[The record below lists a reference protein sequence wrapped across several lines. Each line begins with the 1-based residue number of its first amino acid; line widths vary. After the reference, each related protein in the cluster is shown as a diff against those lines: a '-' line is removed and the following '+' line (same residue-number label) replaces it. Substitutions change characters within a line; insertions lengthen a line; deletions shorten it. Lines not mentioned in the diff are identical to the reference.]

1 MWLVGNLLWL
11 QSDGLLRDGD
21 EEGHVGAAELL
32 RDLLQSDGLMAWL
45 SASFAGDYGEYPPL
59 YPGLIAAWWTAM
71 GGGVPG
77 ATAVRAIN
85 LAWPLVAAAA
95 MASMVPR
102 ARRALVV
109 ALVVLIP
116 GLCGLSR
123 HFMPEGA
130 VVAAVSVV
138 AALSWHA
145 FCTPSWRRA
154 VALGVGV
161 AVAMLIKQT
170 AMLYVLGPLLVALW
184 GLRHRA
190 VVTALTAG
198 SIAGPWYI
206 TQWSAQR
213 DYAARSMDVATFT
226 VEGLLYYPV
235 VGLWAE
241 LGPILAAVAIVGLVG
256 AWRQPVVRFA
266 AIWAGVGLLVLVS
279 VPRKYPRLL
288 DPLLPACALV
298 AACGVRRERWGWGA
312 AGGAALW
319 TAAASSVW
327 QLPDPPLVT
336 TVDDGCLQRWL
347 RPAVVDD
354 FGLAAIADAVRQRH
368 PQRIVV
374 LHAPPIPCAVQ
385 TTHPWIDHL
394 SPYLR
399 RAGVDTQITEQGDG
413 DLIIDWHA
421 TDPDVVVDALGGGF
435 SLSP

>member
-1 MWLVGNLLWL
+1 MRRIAATIGVWLVGNLLWL

-145 FCTPSWRRA
+145 FCNPSWRRA

-161 AVAMLIKQT
+161 AVALLIKQT

-184 GLRHRA
+184 G
-190 VVTALTAG
+190 AL
-198 SIAGPWYI
+198 
-206 TQWSAQR
+206 
-213 DYAARSMDVATFT
+213 
-226 VEGLLYYPV
+226 
-235 VGLWAE
+235 
-241 LGPILAAVAIVGLVG
+241 
-256 AWRQPVVRFA
+256 AW
-266 AIWAGVGLLVLVS
+266 W
-279 VPRKYPRLL
+279 
-288 DPLLPACALV
+288 
-298 AACGVRRERWGWGA
+298 
-312 AGGAALW
+312 
-319 TAAASSVW
+319 
-327 QLPDPPLVT
+327 
-336 TVDDGCLQRWL
+336 
-347 RPAVVDD
+347 
-354 FGLAAIADAVRQRH
+354 FG
-368 PQRIVV
+368 
-374 LHAPPIPCAVQ
+374 
-385 TTHPWIDHL
+385 
-394 SPYLR
+394 R
-399 RAGVDTQITEQGDG
+399 RAFAKQRRRGGNAVGQSNGSAVGSSISGRRARTSATSEGDSTPRRDASTEFTPNV
-413 DLIIDWHA
+413 IV
-421 TDPDVVVDALGGGF
+421 TD
-435 SLSP
+435 